1 MRVRTRGDVRATRE
15 RERAVER
22 SEVETKVCER
32 AVSRGGRA
40 GRGGDG
46 ATVEGGVG
54 EEEEE
59 EAKVAEL
66 VELVELEFVREREWE
81 REFEH
86 VGVVHVVVGVVVVVF
101 GVIVVF
107 VVVVVVLL
115 LVLLVLLAR
124 PKEETPRLVQA
135 TLRIE

>member
-15 RERAVER
+15 RERSVER

-32 AVSRGGRA
+32 AVSGGGRA

-54 EEEEE
+54 EEE

-86 VGVVHVVVGVVVVVF
+86 VGVIVVVVGVIVVVV
-101 GVIVVF
+101 GVIVVG
-107 VVVVVVLL
+107 VVLLLL

>member
-15 RERAVER
+15 RERSVER

-32 AVSRGGRA
+32 AVSGGGRA

-54 EEEEE
+54 EEEE

-86 VGVVHVVVGVVVVVF
+86 VGVVHVVVGVIVVVV
-101 GVIVVF
+101 GVIVV
-107 VVVVVVLL
+107 VVGVIVVVVLL
-115 LVLLVLLAR
+115 LLLLLLAR